1 MATLTA
7 EQAARNLTMYGR
19 SDIEAYVAD
28 IKSSVMCN
36 MFGINYMIVS
46 MLSDA
51 QEMIARDMKEASR
64 QQLNVI
70 KFILSQDAMKALEG
84 GF

>member
-1 MATLTA
+1 
-7 EQAARNLTMYGR
+7 
-19 SDIEAYVAD
+19 
-28 IKSSVMCN
+28 
-36 MFGINYMIVS
+36 MIVS